1 MSKSEKP
8 RVLRGNAREL
18 SMRKIHLTVTQI
30 ILSVSKAS
38 IIDIFSV
45 WFNTTKFLIF
55 LLFFLPCCSCPVSQ
69 LWNIS
74 LYRSVSC
81 GPPKSI
87 TSISSFN
94 ALNSVCFYTSQSW
107 PGIPGSLSHIPIR
120 LSAHHAFKTY
130 LFNAQWPSV
139 SRLKCQFMVHTCATY
154 QPQLV
159 IYSFTLSPWLPGHHY
174 LDFQTLLIASFQFSF
189 LVPPLNIGCPGEQ
202 SSDLLSSLTTLTY
215 LFLKWSYPSLV
226 ALNGICR
233 LITLNFIQNADLY
246 FQLPIKCLYLRDE

>member
-18 SMRKIHLTVTQI
+18 NMRKIHLTVTQI

-55 LLFFLPCCSCPVSQ
+55 SLFFLPCCSCPVSQ

-74 LYRSVSC
+74 LYRFVSF

-87 TSISSFN
+87 TSISSFS
-94 ALNSVCFYTSQSW
+94 ALNSVCVYTSQSW

-120 LSAHHAFKTY
+120 LSAPSCVQNLSLQCPMAFCFQTQWSIHGAHLCNLPTPADHLLIHPLPLASRTPLSWFSDFADCFFSA
-130 LFNAQWPSV
+130 LFSGATS
-139 SRLKCQFMVHTCATY
+139 KCQGPRGAV
-154 QPQLV
+154 LR
-159 IYSFTLSPWLPGHHY
+159 
-174 LDFQTLLIASFQFSF
+174 
-189 LVPPLNIGCPGEQ
+189 PPL
-202 SSDLLSSLTTLTY
+202 LTTLTY
-215 LFLKWSYPSLV
+215 LFLKWSYPSLM
-226 ALNGICR
+226 ALNGIYR